1 MKGIKEM
8 SSHDMEEREES
19 TDVLATKIEQIL
31 ETVRDI
37 KNRITKHEDDV
48 HTIQREI
55 DALKYENKAQT
66 ERMDKQERKQD
77 ETKKYIWGIIGTI
90 ITAGIIAVIKMMTSL
105 PL

>member
-1 MKGIKEM
+1 MG
-8 SSHDMEEREES
+8 HVDEEREES

-66 ERMDKQERKQD
+66 ERMDKQERKQ
-77 ETKKYIWGIIGTI
+77 EESRRYIWGIIGTI
-90 ITAGIIAVIKMMTSL
+90 ITAAVLAIIKMITTL
-105 PL
+105 PI